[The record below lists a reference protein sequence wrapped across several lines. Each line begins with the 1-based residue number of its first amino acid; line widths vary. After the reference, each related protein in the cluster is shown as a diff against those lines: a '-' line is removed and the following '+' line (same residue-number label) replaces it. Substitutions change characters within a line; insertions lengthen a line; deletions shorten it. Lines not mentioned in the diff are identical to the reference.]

1 MNPVYV
7 KDKES
12 EAKAKDGCVVNSYR
26 MTYTDGVLTNRE
38 FLFKDTY
45 NPKPEKIYD
54 PSLAT

>member
-1 MNPVYV
+1 MCGFFSNV
-7 KDKES
+7 
-12 EAKAKDGCVVNSYR
+12 AGH
-26 MTYTDGVLTNRE
+26 LTNRE